1 MQEGGDQLVLKKIH
15 YGNEKR
21 RKAGDH
27 DEVEAN
33 GMLRIFIVVVA
44 DVLSSKNVG
53 TGYTAVDA
61 HSEQIDELV
70 DDSHTRHLLRSQASD
85 HHVVQEID
93 KAGNRVLQN
102 QRNSK
107 SQRCF
112 VKRLCANN
120 FFQPT
125 C

>member
-53 TGYTAVDA
+53 TGSTAVDA
-61 HSEQIDELV
+61 HSEQV

-93 KAGNRVLQN
+93 KAGNRVL
-102 QRNSK
+102 
-107 SQRCF
+107 
-112 VKRLCANN
+112 
-120 FFQPT
+120 
-125 C
+125 

>member
-1 MQEGGDQLVLKKIH
+1 MKSAEKQVTMMKLK
-15 YGNEKR
+15 R
-21 RKAGDH
+21 MACC
-27 DEVEAN
+27 AF
-33 GMLRIFIVVVA
+33 FIVVVA

-112 VKRLCANN
+112 VKRLCADN

>member
-53 TGYTAVDA
+53 TGYT
-61 HSEQIDELV
+61 
-70 DDSHTRHLLRSQASD
+70 
-85 HHVVQEID
+85 
-93 KAGNRVLQN
+93 
-102 QRNSK
+102 
-107 SQRCF
+107 
-112 VKRLCANN
+112 
-120 FFQPT
+120 PP
-125 C
+125 

>member
-53 TGYTAVDA
+53 TGYPAVDA

-93 KAGNRVLQN
+93 KAGNRVL
-102 QRNSK
+102 
-107 SQRCF
+107 
-112 VKRLCANN
+112 
-120 FFQPT
+120 
-125 C
+125 